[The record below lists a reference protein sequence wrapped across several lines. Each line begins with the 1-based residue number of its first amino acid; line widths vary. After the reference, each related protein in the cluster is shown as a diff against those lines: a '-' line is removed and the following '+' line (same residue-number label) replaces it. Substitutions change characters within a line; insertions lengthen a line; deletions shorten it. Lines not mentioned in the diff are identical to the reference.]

1 MNRNVGWLAL
11 VTVAMVLVISM
22 IGERVVASCTCIN
35 NGCYE
40 DLVVHSAGSNEANGT
55 YRFVSTHNG
64 KPRYSMLG
72 NPSLTVW
79 YGSTAWGLWDGA
91 IVLYYVVSAADT
103 PPSTGWVCQP
113 SQGQEPPPTVSG
125 GKACFSCTA
134 PQLSSSPPATVL
146 VGSSFDFVPTTSGT
160 CEISVFTVVNLPSWA
175 DFDPLTGR
183 IWGTPR
189 NGDLGVYENISI
201 TSADAWN
208 RTDTIGPFDIE
219 VKLFLQIVP
228 LGDVG
233 GGSILDRASDVV
245 SQGETVID
253 SLRVRDENGNP
264 TCGSPLHV
272 CVYQIDYSNS
282 PPTRTL
288 INYLFAICNPLTGV
302 YEYEVPAYA
311 MLSPYYDVVLSFA
324 EEPNLV
330 EPLVPLGSGVMPSG
344 LSGDGPSVP
353 TVYEVGEPITGK
365 CRILGI
371 NGLPMVASYIR
382 VHLYSV
388 DSSTRPESYVLIDH
402 WVVRCA
408 SGTSIHML
416 DIETSELAPGDY
428 QIRLA
433 FADGAVEN
441 LLIRLIEPGS

>member
-1 MNRNVGWLAL
+1 MNRNIGRLAL
-11 VTVAMVLVISM
+11 ATVAMIVVMSM

-35 NGCYE
+35 NDCYE

-55 YRFVSTHNG
+55 YRFVSIYNG
-64 KPRYSMLG
+64 NPRYSMLG
-72 NPSLTVW
+72 NPGLTVW
-79 YGSTAWGLWDGA
+79 YGSTAWGLWEGA

-113 SQGQEPPPTVSG
+113 SQGQEPPPTVFG
-125 GKACFSCTA
+125 GEACFSCTA
-134 PQLSSSPPATVL
+134 PQLSGSPPASVL
-146 VGSSFDFVPTTSGT
+146 LGSSFDFAPTTSGT

-189 NGDLGVYENISI
+189 NRDLGVYENISI

-219 VKLFLQIVP
+219 VKLSLQIVP

-233 GGSILDRASDVV
+233 VGSILDRASALT
-245 SQGETVID
+245 SQEETVIH
-253 SLRVRDENGNP
+253 SLRIRDEDGNP

-272 CVYQIDYSNS
+272 CVYQIDYSSS

-288 INYLFAICNPLTGV
+288 INYLFVSCNPLTGV

-311 MLSPYYDVVLSFA
+311 MSSPYYDVVLSFA
-324 EEPNLV
+324 EEPNV
-330 EPLVPLGSGVMPSG
+330 TQPLTSLWSGSIPSALPADGQSGVTM
-344 LSGDGPSVP
+344 
-353 TVYEVGEPITGK
+353 YEAGEAITGK
-365 CRILGI
+365 CQILHA
-371 NGLPMVASYIR
+371 NGLPTVTSYI
-382 VHLYSV
+382 HAYLYSV
-388 DSSTRPESYVLIDH
+388 DASTRPETNTLVDH
-402 WVVRCA
+402 WIVRVS
-408 SGTSIHML
+408 SGTSIYNL
-416 DIETSELAPGDY
+416 NIDTTDLVPGDY

-433 FADGAVEN
+433 FEDGTIKSLRVR
-441 LLIRLIEPGS
+441 IVSPG